1 MHRPSIV
8 LFMGLGVLASSPAY
22 AESFRCGQRIASPDM
37 SVDEL
42 IAACGE
48 PSQRSVE
55 NVDVYGHSASGGR
68 IKTGTSVVETLK
80 FDRGNQAA
88 AMVVT
93 VVDGKI
99 KSMERAK

>member
-1 MHRPSIV
+1 MFKSSII
-8 LFMGLGVLASSPAY
+8 LFTALGVLAAAAHS
-22 AESFRCGQRIASPDM
+22 ETFQCGQRIASQEM

-48 PSQRSVE
+48 PAHRSVE
-55 NVDVYGHSASGGR
+55 RVDVYGHSASGGR
-68 IKTGTSVVETLK
+68 IKTGTSTVETLT
-80 FDRGNQAA
+80 FDRGNTAA

>member
-1 MHRPSIV
+1 MSRPSIV
-8 LFMGLGVLASSPAY
+8 LSLALCALSVSPAR
-22 AESFRCGQRIASPDM
+22 AENFRCGQRIATPDM

-42 IAACGE
+42 IKTCGE
-48 PSQRSVE
+48 PTQRSSE
-55 NVDVYGHSASGGR
+55 TVDVYGHSANGGR
-68 IKTGTSVVETLK
+68 IKTGTSVVETLTY
-80 FDRGNQAA
+80 DRGSQAA

>member
-1 MHRPSIV
+1 MRKTSIV
-8 LFMGLGVLASSPAY
+8 LFLGLGALGAPAG
-22 AESFRCGQRIASPDM
+22 AETFRCGQHIASPEM

-42 IAACGE
+42 IEACGE
-48 PSQRSVE
+48 PSQRSAE
-55 NVDVYGHSASGGR
+55 TVDVYGRSAGGGR
-68 IKTGTSVVETLK
+68 IKTGTSVVETLT
-80 FDRGNQAA
+80 FDRGNTAA

>member
-1 MHRPSIV
+1 MQKPSIV
-8 LFMGLGVLASSPAY
+8 LFVGLGVLAATAH
-22 AESFRCGQRIASPDM
+22 AETFRCGQRIASPDM

-55 NVDVYGHSASGGR
+55 NVDVYGHSANGGR
-68 IKTGTSVVETLK
+68 IKTGTSTVETLT

-99 KSMERAK
+99 RSMERAK

>member
-1 MHRPSIV
+1 
-8 LFMGLGVLASSPAY
+8 
-22 AESFRCGQRIASPDM
+22 M

-48 PSQRSVE
+48 PTHRSVE
-55 NVDVYGHSASGGR
+55 SVDVYGHSANGGR
-68 IKTGTSVVETLK
+68 IKTGKSTVETLT
-80 FDRGNQAA
+80 FERGNTAS

-93 VVDGKI
+93 VVDGRI

>member
-1 MHRPSIV
+1 MSKSSIV
-8 LFMGLGVLASSPAY
+8 LFLGLGVLAAAAH
-22 AESFRCGQRIASPDM
+22 AETFQCGQRIASPEM

-48 PSQRSVE
+48 PTHRSVE
-55 NVDVYGHSASGGR
+55 SVDVYGHSANGGR
-68 IKTGTSVVETLK
+68 IKTGKSTVETLT
-80 FDRGNQAA
+80 FERGNTAS

-93 VVDGKI
+93 VVDGRI

>member
-1 MHRPSIV
+1 MLKPSIV
-8 LFMGLGVLASSPAY
+8 LLMGLGVLASSAN
-22 AESFRCGQRIASPDM
+22 AETFRCGQRIASPEM

-42 IAACGE
+42 IDACGE
-48 PSQRSVE
+48 PTHRSVE
-55 NVDVYGHSASGGR
+55 QVDVYGRSGSGGR
-68 IKTGTSVVETLK
+68 IKTGTSTVETLT
-80 FDRGNQAA
+80 FDRGNSAA

>member
-1 MHRPSIV
+1 MPRLPIV
-8 LFMGLGVLASSPAY
+8 LSLALCALSVSPAQ
-22 AESFRCGQRIASPDM
+22 AENFRCGQRIATPDM

-42 IAACGE
+42 IEVCGE
-48 PSQRSVE
+48 PTHRSTE
-55 NVDVYGHSASGGR
+55 TVDVYGHSANGGR
-68 IKTGTSVVETLK
+68 IKTGTSVVETLT
-80 FDRGNQAA
+80 FDRGSQAS

>member
-1 MHRPSIV
+1 MLKTPIV
-8 LFMGLGVLASSPAY
+8 LFVGLVAIAPPAAD
-22 AESFRCGQRIASPDM
+22 AETFRCGQRIASPEM
-37 SVDEL
+37 SVEEL
-42 IAACGE
+42 IGACGE

-55 NVDVYGHSASGGR
+55 SVDAYGRSASGGR
-68 IKTGTSVVETLK
+68 VKTGTTIVETLT
-80 FDRGNQAA
+80 FDRGSEAA